1 MPSFVVCGATGRTG
15 SVVAKEL
22 RNRGHQVTAIV
33 RDPTRAGRLESQG
46 VRVAHGSLDND
57 EAVTAA
63 LRDAD
68 GFFVILPEDPFS
80 ADFHGPRR
88 RMIAAMATAVREST
102 VPHTVLLSAIAAS
115 LPEGNGP
122 ARDLHELE
130 DALNDTGTVLTT
142 LRASW
147 LQENI
152 GAAIP
157 AATSAGIYPNFM
169 PSADSPFP
177 TIATVD
183 VGRIA
188 AEVLTDEPRQETIDL
203 LGPAYSVR
211 QMSQVLGRALG
222 KVLRVVDIPP
232 PAQVPTLMQ
241 AGLSQAFAEAVA
253 QLYACFGSGRVRPRG
268 DRQLAGTTT
277 LEETTTAMLAGP
289 VKP

>member
-15 SVVAKEL
+15 SVVANEL
-22 RNRGHQVTAIV
+22 RNRGHHVTAIV
-33 RDPTRAGRLESQG
+33 RDPSRAGALQARG
-46 VRVAHGSLDND
+46 VRIIHGSLEDS
-57 EAVTAA
+57 EVVATA

-68 GFFVILPEDPFS
+68 GFFVILPEDPFG
-80 ADFHGPRR
+80 ADFHEPRR
-88 RMIAAMATAVREST
+88 RMISALATAVRETT
-102 VPHTVLLSAIAAS
+102 VPHTVLLSAVAAS
-115 LPEGNGP
+115 LPGGNGP

-130 DALNDTGTVLTT
+130 NALNDTGTVLTT

-157 AATSAGIYPNFM
+157 PATGAGIYPNFL
-169 PSADSPFP
+169 PSADVAFP
-177 TIATVD
+177 TIATRD

-188 AEVLTDEPRQETIDL
+188 ADALTDIPREETIDVV
-203 LGPAYSVR
+203 GPAYSVR

-232 PAQVPTLMQ
+232 PAHVPTLVQ
-241 AGLSQAFAEAVA
+241 AGLSPQFAEAVA
-253 QLYACFGSGRVRPRG
+253 ELYACFASGRVRPQG

-277 LEETTTAMLAGP
+277 LDVTVTEMLARP
-289 VKP
+289 A